1 LSDTSQGSSNGP
13 PNPSQGSQSDT
24 PSRSAPSGL
33 WRWLLLSSLA
43 LNLLLA
49 GTAAGGMWHW
59 KRFHHTASGGGRGA
73 AEMALQGFIH
83 SLPKER
89 AKELRR
95 VIRQAGRPD
104 ILPLIKSVRQARRE
118 AADVLSADTFDK
130 AKLVAAFS
138 NIDAAEA
145 ATKAATRGVVMAAA
159 EKMTA
164 AERRALTERWKA
176 RRPHLFQDPPEESE
190 GKKMKKSAEPT
201 P

>member
-1 LSDTSQGSSNGP
+1 LSDTSQGSGDGP
-13 PNPSQGSQSDT
+13 QNPSQGSPSDT
-24 PSRSAPSGL
+24 PAPSAPYGV
-33 WRWLLLSSLA
+33 WRWLLIGSLA
-43 LNLLLA
+43 LNLLFA
-49 GTAAGGMWHW
+49 GTAAGGLWHG
-59 KRFHHTASGGGRGA
+59 KRFHHTASSGGRGA

-95 VIRQAGRPD
+95 VIKQAGRPD

-130 AKLVAAFS
+130 TKLVAAFS

-159 EKMTA
+159 EHMTA
-164 AERRALTERWKA
+164 PERRALTERWKA
-176 RRPHLFQDPPEESE
+176 RRPHLFLDPPEEPES
-190 GKKMKKSAEPT
+190 KKKKKSAEPT